1 MQVVAAT
8 RLRRAQAAVQA
19 TRPYADKMLEVLQT
33 VSERATEYKHP
44 FLIRREGKRAVM
56 ILVTTDKGLA
66 GAVNVNNI
74 RTGTRYMSQHYP
86 DQQRYVTL
94 GRKGRDFL
102 LRYRRD
108 VIAEVSNLPDR
119 PSQGQVLPAV
129 TVALEE
135 YTKGNVDAVLLC
147 YAKWVSTLKQ
157 EPTVRVLIP
166 AEIPARE
173 RAASG
178 PRADYIY
185 EPDPESVLDGLLP
198 RYVETQVF
206 QAVLEN
212 KASEYSAKMIAMQN
226 ATNAA
231 GDLIDSLTLYANK
244 VRQAGITTE
253 LMEIVSGAAAQE
265 GSNCGRRS
273 RWQRRNRSPS
283 PGATARQGVRATS
296 ARSSAPWSTSSSSR
310 VTNPSCSK
318 HWRSRLR
325 TAERSCSRSNPT
337 EATTR
342 FAASRWTRPTVS
354 AAVIP
359 SLPRARRSPSRS
371 GSRHWAGCSTSWA
384 KRSTTSP
391 RRKGRR
397 AGRSI
402 VPLHRSRSSR
412 PRSRSSKPGSRSST

>member
-1 MQVVAAT
+1 MPAFRDIVRRIDSIKNTQKITKAMQVVAAT

-173 RAASG
+173 REASR

-265 GSNCGRRS
+265 
-273 RWQRRNRSPS
+273 
-283 PGATARQGVRATS
+283 A
-296 ARSSAPWSTSSSSR
+296 ST
-310 VTNPSCSK
+310 
-318 HWRSRLR
+318 
-325 TAERSCSRSNPT
+325 
-337 EATTR
+337 
-342 FAASRWTRPTVS
+342 
-354 AAVIP
+354 
-359 SLPRARRSPSRS
+359 
-371 GSRHWAGCSTSWA
+371 
-384 KRSTTSP
+384 
-391 RRKGRR
+391 
-397 AGRSI
+397 
-402 VPLHRSRSSR
+402 
-412 PRSRSSKPGSRSST
+412 

>member
-1 MQVVAAT
+1 LPAFRDIVRRIDSIKNTQKITKAMQVVAAT

-19 TRPYADKMLEVLQT
+19 TRPYADKMVEVLQT

-74 RTGTRYMSQHYP
+74 RAATRYMSQHFP
-86 DQQRYVTL
+86 EQQRYVTL

-135 YTKGNVDAVLLC
+135 YTRGNVDAVLLC
-147 YAKWVSTLKQ
+147 YAKWVSTLRQ

-173 RAASG
+173 REAAG

-253 LMEIVSGAAAQE
+253 LMEIVSGAAAQQ
-265 GSNCGRRS
+265 GSS
-273 RWQRRNRSPS
+273 
-283 PGATARQGVRATS
+283 
-296 ARSSAPWSTSSSSR
+296 
-310 VTNPSCSK
+310 
-318 HWRSRLR
+318 
-325 TAERSCSRSNPT
+325 
-337 EATTR
+337 
-342 FAASRWTRPTVS
+342 
-354 AAVIP
+354 
-359 SLPRARRSPSRS
+359 
-371 GSRHWAGCSTSWA
+371 
-384 KRSTTSP
+384 
-391 RRKGRR
+391 
-397 AGRSI
+397 
-402 VPLHRSRSSR
+402 
-412 PRSRSSKPGSRSST
+412 

>member
-1 MQVVAAT
+1 LPAFRDIVRRIDSIKNTQKITKAMQVVAAT

-19 TRPYADKMLEVLQT
+19 TRPYADKMVEVLQT

-66 GAVNVNNI
+66 GAINVNNI

-102 LRYRRD
+102 LRYRRE

-119 PSQGQVLPAV
+119 PSQGLVLPAV

-173 RAASG
+173 REDGA
-178 PRADYIY
+178 RADYIY

-265 GSNCGRRS
+265 GS
-273 RWQRRNRSPS
+273 
-283 PGATARQGVRATS
+283 
-296 ARSSAPWSTSSSSR
+296 
-310 VTNPSCSK
+310 K
-318 HWRSRLR
+318 
-325 TAERSCSRSNPT
+325 
-337 EATTR
+337 
-342 FAASRWTRPTVS
+342 
-354 AAVIP
+354 
-359 SLPRARRSPSRS
+359 
-371 GSRHWAGCSTSWA
+371 
-384 KRSTTSP
+384 
-391 RRKGRR
+391 
-397 AGRSI
+397 
-402 VPLHRSRSSR
+402 
-412 PRSRSSKPGSRSST
+412 

>member
-1 MQVVAAT
+1 MPAFRDIVRRIDSIKNTQKITKAMQVVAAT

-19 TRPYADKMLEVLQT
+19 TRPYADKMVEVLQT

-44 FLIRREGKRAVM
+44 FLVRREGKRAVM

-74 RTGTRYMSQHYP
+74 RAATRYMNQNFP
-86 DQQRYVTL
+86 EQQRYVTL

-102 LRYRRD
+102 LRFRRD

-119 PSQGQVLPAV
+119 PTQGQVLPAV

-147 YAKWVSTLKQ
+147 YAKWVSTLRQ

-166 AEIPARE
+166 AEIPPRE
-173 RAASG
+173 GDSTG

-226 ATNAA
+226 ATKAA
-231 GDLIDSLTLYANK
+231 GDLIDALTLYANK

-253 LMEIVSGAAAQE
+253 LMEIVSGAAAQ
-265 GSNCGRRS
+265 
-273 RWQRRNRSPS
+273 Q
-283 PGATARQGVRATS
+283 
-296 ARSSAPWSTSSSSR
+296 SSS
-310 VTNPSCSK
+310 
-318 HWRSRLR
+318 
-325 TAERSCSRSNPT
+325 
-337 EATTR
+337 
-342 FAASRWTRPTVS
+342 
-354 AAVIP
+354 
-359 SLPRARRSPSRS
+359 
-371 GSRHWAGCSTSWA
+371 
-384 KRSTTSP
+384 
-391 RRKGRR
+391 
-397 AGRSI
+397 
-402 VPLHRSRSSR
+402 
-412 PRSRSSKPGSRSST
+412 